1 MWLENMAE
9 SFCHRQD
16 VSAPCE
22 RVSKLGHSR
31 FVLFVLRIF
40 QTLSPR
46 NGAGIKVQI
55 RGDGFV
61 AVEARGGRL
70 VVPKERG
77 TNNLV
82 I

>member
-1 MWLENMAE
+1 MAG
-9 SFCHRQD
+9 S
-16 VSAPCE
+16 
-22 RVSKLGHSR
+22 L
-31 FVLFVLRIF
+31 
-40 QTLSPR
+40 R

-55 RGDGFV
+55 RGDGYV

-70 VVPKERG
+70 VVPKQPTSNENSGKTSSPNLDLYSSTVPKERG